1 MWQSIGGHMDAI
13 QVNDLTKRFGS
24 FTAVDHIS
32 FSVAEGEVFGFLG
45 PNGSGKSTTIRML
58 TGIVKPDE
66 GTAAILGHDISKD
79 PIRAKESIGFV
90 PEAASAYVELTAW
103 RNMMLMGKLYGVPQR
118 ERERRASDLLKR
130 FGLYDR
136 RDDQVRGF
144 SKGMKQRLLLCMA
157 LINYPPVLILDEPA
171 SGLDVES
178 SRLIKEVIRELNQGG
193 TTVFLTTHNIEDA
206 SQLCER
212 VAIINRGVIIAVDR
226 PEALR
231 RAGSAL
237 HCIEL
242 SFNRSVDETEL
253 SGIPCVR
260 EVMKFG
266 DKLRL
271 YVDDIDMAIANIV
284 EYARSHNRRI
294 LALNTLAPSL
304 EDIFVRLTHKTGAE
318 QE

>member
-1 MWQSIGGHMDAI
+1 MDAI
-13 QVNDLTKRFGS
+13 QVNDLTKRYGGFK
-24 FTAVDHIS
+24 AVDHIS
-32 FSVAEGEVFGFLG
+32 FSVVEGEIFGFLG

-66 GTAAILGHDISKD
+66 GTAAIMGHDIVKD
-79 PIRAKESIGFV
+79 SRRARESIGFV
-90 PEAASAYVELTAW
+90 PEMANAYVELTAW
-103 RNMMLMGKLYGVPQR
+103 RNLMFMGDLYGIPRR

-130 FGLYDR
+130 FGLYER
-136 RDDQVRGF
+136 RHNQVRGF
-144 SKGMKQRLLLCMA
+144 SKGMRQRLLLCMA
-157 LINYPPVLILDEPA
+157 LINDPPVLILDEPA

-178 SRLIKEVIRELNQGG
+178 SRLIKEVIRELNRAG

-212 VAIINRGVIIAVDR
+212 VAIINQGVIIAVDR

-231 RAGSAL
+231 QAGSAL
-237 HCIEL
+237 HCIEVGF
-242 SFNRSVDETEL
+242 SRSVDEREL
-253 SGIPCVR
+253 SEIPSVR

-271 YVDDIDMAIANIV
+271 YVDDIDMAITSIV
-284 EYARSHNRRI
+284 DYARIHNMKI
-294 LALNTLAPSL
+294 LALTTLAPSL

-318 QE
+318 